1 MGELDGQVAIVTGG
15 GRGIGRAVARALVG
29 AGAAVTVAARSAAE
43 LDATAQAL
51 TATGGTV
58 LALPADVRDAQAVRH
73 VVQETEARLGPVT
86 LLVNNAG
93 APGPVGNDWE
103 VDAEQWWECQEVI
116 VRGAFLCAQAVVPG
130 MIARGG
136 GRIINMAS
144 VTGTRAYPPI
154 MATSVAKTALLRMT
168 EGLAQTAGPQGIR
181 AFAVHPGVVKTELL
195 LSYKLGLPESVY
207 TPPERV
213 AALCV
218 RLASGRYDV
227 LSGRYLTVDDDLD
240 GLLARSDA
248 LKQQESGLLR
258 IKA

>member
-1 MGELDGQVAIVTGG
+1 METLTGQVAIVTGG
-15 GRGIGRAVARALVG
+15 GRGIGRAVAEALAQ
-29 AGAAVTVAARSAAE
+29 AGAAVAVAARSEAE
-43 LDATAQAL
+43 L
-51 TATGGTV
+51 TATV
-58 LALPADVRDAQAVRH
+58 DALPAGGGRAIAVPTDVRDAQAVRRL
-73 VVQETEARLGPVT
+73 VQETEARLGPVT

-116 VRGAFLCAQAVVPG
+116 VRGAFLCSQAVVPG

-136 GRIINMAS
+136 RIVNMAS

-168 EGLAQTAGPQGIR
+168 EGLAQTAGPHGVR

-195 LSYKLGLPESVY
+195 LSYNFGLPESVY

-213 AALCV
+213 AELCV
-218 RLASGRYDV
+218 RLASGRYDA
-227 LSGRYLTVDDDLD
+227 LSGRYLTVEDDLD
-240 GLLARSDA
+240 GLLARSEE
-248 LKQQESGLLR
+248 LKQQELGLLR
-258 IKA
+258 IRW